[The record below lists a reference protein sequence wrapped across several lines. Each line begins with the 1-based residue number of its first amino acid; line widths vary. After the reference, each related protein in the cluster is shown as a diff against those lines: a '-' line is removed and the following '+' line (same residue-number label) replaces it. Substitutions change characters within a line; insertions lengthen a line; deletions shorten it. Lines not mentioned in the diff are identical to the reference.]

1 MVSHWLCSC
10 WRLEAIPL
18 LAQKIP
24 DPGNLNTFLTDPKP
38 KNTITIL
45 HLNTIVDVERD
56 PNLEVLCS
64 YDEDEPEEVQWDDEV
79 VDEKVEYLLKLKR
92 DGYKFKKSDFKGGD
106 TTFVPIVNAK
116 NREGKNGRKS
126 NHVKMEGRDSKD
138 GPTPKKAVEKKE
150 KQGVKPLRRGVPK
163 RKRGRDR

>member
-1 MVSHWLCSC
+1 MRHQLNQQTSVCNGFPLALQLLA
-10 WRLEAIPL
+10 LEAIPL

-38 KNTITIL
+38 KKNTITIL

-56 PNLEVLCS
+56 PNISVDQPKSLLMSFTLEVLCS

-106 TTFVPIVNAK
+106 T
-116 NREGKNGRKS
+116 
-126 NHVKMEGRDSKD
+126 
-138 GPTPKKAVEKKE
+138 
-150 KQGVKPLRRGVPK
+150 PLFPS
-163 RKRGRDR
+163 